1 MSTQGRGKGSKSAK
15 GIAKKHRKIAS
26 NEESI
31 SKPAIRRLA
40 RRAGVSRVGSGCFN
54 EIRVAAKSYMTG
66 IISYSFV
73 YANHAKRKTIT
84 CSDVLYSLKKMGVKY
99 MGY

>member
-40 RRAGVSRVGSGCFN
+40 RRAGVSRVGSGCVNKF
-54 EIRVAAKSYMTG
+54 R
-66 IISYSFV
+66 
-73 YANHAKRKTIT
+73 
-84 CSDVLYSLKKMGVKY
+84 
-99 MGY
+99 